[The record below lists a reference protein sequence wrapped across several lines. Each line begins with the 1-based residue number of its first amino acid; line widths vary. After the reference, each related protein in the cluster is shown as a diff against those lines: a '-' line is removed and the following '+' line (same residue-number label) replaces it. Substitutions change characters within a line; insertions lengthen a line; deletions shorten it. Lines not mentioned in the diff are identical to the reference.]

1 MSEANKRETLLPDK
15 IIEIIEEQAETIEF
29 LSLMNKQ
36 LVELLTQYMTIEE
49 LENAFLNRD
58 YTCDIVPSVT
68 ATLTMT
74 DVTVRST

>member
-15 IIEIIEEQAETIEF
+15 IIEIINEQAETIEF

-49 LENAFLNRD
+49 LENAFLK
-58 YTCDIVPSVT
+58 
-68 ATLTMT
+68 
-74 DVTVRST
+74 